1 MFPVQFVTFARSS
14 RRAAKGLRAAVRQ
27 AASARPV
34 SLLAVP
40 AALWTL
46 TLFGCGSGTS
56 GTPAGAPGGAPP
68 SDSLIISG
76 LTANTTI
83 AKNGAFV
90 GTAHADNFGGQYSFA
105 IIKDPKASPVTEFSG
120 DIFVTSPKVGQT
132 IDLANAAQGNLAYQE
147 SGSLFYLATSGTESI
162 DAVSSTSISITFH
175 NARFQPQAGGT
186 GPGATG
192 EFTLNGTVTAPVTN
206 H

>member
-1 MFPVQFVTFARSS
+1 MFPAPFVKFAQSS
-14 RRAAKGLRAAVRQ
+14 LRATKGLMVAVRQ
-27 AASARPV
+27 TASARPV

-46 TLFGCGSGTS
+46 TLFGCGAGTS
-56 GTPAGAPGGAPP
+56 GAPAGPPGGHPS

-90 GTAHADNFGGQYSFA
+90 GTANADNFGAQYSFA
-105 IIKDPKASPVTEFSG
+105 IVKDPKASPVTEFSG
-120 DIFVTSPKVGQT
+120 DIFVTSPRVGQT

-147 SGSLFYLATSGTESI
+147 NGGLFYLATSGTESI
-162 DAVSSTSISITFH
+162 DAVSSASITITFH

-186 GPGATG
+186 SPGATG
-192 EFTLNGTVTAPVTN
+192 EFTLNGTVTAPVIN